1 MRTAIFPAHFDQL
14 NAIRDFVNHASDD
27 AGLDEKGRCA
37 VEMAVDEACSNI
49 IEHGYR
55 GMLEGDIECT
65 CDHNDKA
72 LTIII
77 RDHGQAFNID
87 DVPIPDITD
96 NLEDRKVGG
105 LGVFLIRELM
115 DKVRYER
122 LGETGNILTLIR
134 KIKSRK

>member
-1 MRTAIFPAHFDQL
+1 M
-14 NAIRDFVNHASDD
+14 NHASDD
-27 AGLDEKGRCA
+27 AGLDEKGHCA

-49 IEHGYR
+49 IEHGYK
-55 GMLEGDIECT
+55 GMPEGDIECT
-65 CDHNDKA
+65 CDQNDRA

-87 DVPIPDITD
+87 NVPIPDITD
-96 NLEDRKVGG
+96 DLEDRRVGG

-115 DKVRYER
+115 DKVQYER
-122 LGETGNILTLIR
+122 LGETGNVLTLVR